1 MIEAL
6 RKIAA
11 ELVALVQDASD
22 EHPIDPSSVKL
33 QATRLAAQ
41 IEMAERDLHDN

>member
-11 ELVALVQDASD
+11 GLAELAENATD

-33 QATRLAAQ
+33 QVTRLAAQ
-41 IEMAERDLHDN
+41 IEMAERGLHE